1 MEQPAGDM
9 TRCGYVVVVVVV
21 VVVASAVA
29 VALLLHATVLHLHQQ
44 H

>member
-1 MEQPAGDM
+1 MEQAAGDM
-9 TRCGYVVVVVVV
+9 TRCGYVVVVV

-44 H
+44 R